1 MEEEYFTASSRG
13 ELNKIIFFIDN
24 KYIDVNFI
32 DDKGRSSLHFASASG
47 KTEVV
52 KFLLSRGAN
61 PNISDERGNFALH
74 LAATGNHGDIVA
86 LLLNAGTNVNAK
98 DGFGKT
104 AIFWAKEH
112 IKYLRTLRSQNT
124 SMQVIYESLEFIVK
138 LISQHMEEQGQN
150 ITQMEVIKNKL
161 VNIKAESDID
171 DLQTMLESLCI

>member
-1 MEEEYFTASSRG
+1 MEEEFFTASERG
-13 ELNKIIFFIDN
+13 DLSKLIFFIEN

-47 KTEVV
+47 KTEIV
-52 KFLLSRGAN
+52 KYLLSRGAN
-61 PNISDERGNFALH
+61 PNISDERGNYPLH

-112 IKYLRTLRSQNT
+112 LKYLRTLRNQHT
-124 SMQVIYESLEFIVK
+124 SMEVIYQRLEFIINII
-138 LISQHMEEQGQN
+138 LQHMEAQGKN

-161 VNIKAESDID
+161 TNIKAESDID
-171 DLQTMLESLCI
+171 DLQIMLESLCI